1 MGLSET
7 FLIPF
12 IKNFLTSFCAAFF
25 PSWGGAS
32 IDSFKAFI
40 VSYDMD
46 SDVALSDHF
55 DNAEITI
62 NISLTENFDAGDISF
77 GPMHG
82 EEIDE
87 VQRKESFSSD
97 DCDPG
102 TIDRLIM
109 PHKVVLLNISVQALN
124 PNHVIR

>member
-1 MGLSET
+1 
-7 FLIPF
+7 
-12 IKNFLTSFCAAFF
+12 
-25 PSWGGAS
+25 
-32 IDSFKAFI
+32 
-40 VSYDMD
+40 MD